1 MSRFLASEEFAQAL
15 KLGQKEFKEASSAG
29 KQRHPLILE

>member
-15 KLGQKEFKEASSAG
+15 KLGQKEFKEAFESNWRI
-29 KQRHPLILE
+29 KE